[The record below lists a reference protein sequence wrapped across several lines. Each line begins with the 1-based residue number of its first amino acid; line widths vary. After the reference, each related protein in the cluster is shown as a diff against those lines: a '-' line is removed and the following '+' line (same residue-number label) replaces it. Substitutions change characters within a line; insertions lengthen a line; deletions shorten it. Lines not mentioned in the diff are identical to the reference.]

1 LKPSR
6 RDLVYLLPAVAASQ
20 EKKQPAPKPKLASK
34 VYVYE
39 EMAVRQNGPN
49 NQNRQRAVLNG
60 LLHGGFPLE
69 CHLTELAP
77 GQAPHGEHR
86 HVHEEMVCLQTG
98 QLDVTI
104 EGKTTRLTAGS
115 VAIVASNEMHGWKNP
130 SSTERAQY
138 FVIALGQGQA

>member
-6 RDLVYLLPAVAASQ
+6 RDLVYLLPAVASPQ

-39 EMAVRQNGPN
+39 DMAVRQNGPN
-49 NQNRQRAVLNG
+49 NVNRQRAVLNG

-77 GQAPHGEHR
+77 GQEPHGQHK
-86 HVHEEMVCLQTG
+86 HSHEEMVLLRTG
-98 QLDVTI
+98 QLDVTV
-104 EGKTTRLTAGS
+104 EGKTTRLSAGS

-130 SSTERAQY
+130 STTERAEY
-138 FVIALGQGQA
+138 FIIALGQGQA

>member
-1 LKPSR
+1 MKPSR
-6 RDLVYLLPAVAASQ
+6 RDLAFLLPAVASSQ

-49 NQNRQRAVLNG
+49 GQNRQRNVLNG
-60 LLHGGFPLE
+60 LLHGGFGLE

-77 GQAPHGEHR
+77 GQAPHGQHK
-86 HVHEEMVCLQTG
+86 HSHEEMVLLQTG

-104 EGKTTRLTAGS
+104 EGKTVRLTPGS
-115 VAIVASNEMHGWKNP
+115 VAIVASNEMHGWSNP
-130 SSTERAQY
+130 SKTERAQY
-138 FVIALGQGQA
+138 FIMAW

>member
-6 RDLVYLLPAVAASQ
+6 RDLVYLLPAVASAQ

-39 EMAVRQNGPN
+39 DLAVRQNGPN
-49 NQNRQRAVLNG
+49 NVNRQRAVLNG

-69 CHLTELAP
+69 CHITELAP
-77 GQAPHGEHR
+77 GQQPHDQHR
-86 HVHEEMVCLQTG
+86 HSHEEMVLLRTG

-104 EGKTTRLTAGS
+104 EGKTTRLSPGS
-115 VAIVASNEMHGWKNP
+115 LAIVGSNEMHGWKNP
-130 SSTERAQY
+130 STTDRAEY
-138 FVIALGQGQA
+138 FVIALGLGLA